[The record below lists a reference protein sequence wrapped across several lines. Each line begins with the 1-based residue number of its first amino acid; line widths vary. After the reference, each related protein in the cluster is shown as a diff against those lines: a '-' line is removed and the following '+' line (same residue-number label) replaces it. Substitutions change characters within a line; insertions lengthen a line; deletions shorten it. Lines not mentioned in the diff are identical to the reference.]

1 MSHQKCVRR
10 ECVRRKNVRRKNFDQ
25 TCKLY
30 TIGPRRG
37 DQIEWM
43 GRKRCPRGAPRRGEQ
58 KIIKSFFYF
67 ISPSHIP
74 LLLCNSPTP
83 LIELWLSPQQWRCV
97 LIHCWD
103 FLLYCFCLPGRFKQ
117 SFNWHPPPIQQIGHG
132 GIILFVMLINELLH
146 YQKTTASIRSARPK
160 FRAIALLRAILVALW
175 TDFKKNLTSL
185 WSYKCMDEWLVS
197 TIISS

>member
-1 MSHQKCVRR
+1 MP
-10 ECVRRKNVRRKNFDQ
+10 EFDQ

-30 TIGPRRG
+30 AIGPRRG

-43 GRKRCPRGAPRRGEQ
+43 GRKRCPRGASRRGEQ
-58 KIIKSFFYF
+58 KIIKSFFISFHRLIFHFFCAIPPPHLLNYDYPLNSEGAYWSTVGTFCF
-67 ISPSHIP
+67 IVFVCQDVSS
-74 LLLCNSPTP
+74 S
-83 LIELWLSPQQWRCV
+83 LST
-97 LIHCWD
+97 D
-103 FLLYCFCLPGRFKQ
+103 T
-117 SFNWHPPPIQQIGHG
+117 PPIQQIGHG

-160 FRAIALLRAILVALW
+160 FRAIVLLRAILVALW